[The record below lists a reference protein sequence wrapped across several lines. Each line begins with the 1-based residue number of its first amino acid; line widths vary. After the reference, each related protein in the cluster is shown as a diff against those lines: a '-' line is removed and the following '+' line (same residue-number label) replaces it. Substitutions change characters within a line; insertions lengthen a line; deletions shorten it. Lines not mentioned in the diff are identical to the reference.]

1 MLKVV
6 IIGVASL
13 LAIPVLAQSS
23 TTNEQANNKQS
34 TCDETHVD
42 CLVDEPVE
50 NTKDIERI
58 TIFGHAISHLSN
70 DAQGY
75 YVLDEKLI
83 QDYSFGN
90 GNLNEL
96 LAILPGVQFSEDTY
110 SATQVSN
117 IRPAEVS
124 ISGAQGYQTGYLIDG
139 VSNNSK
145 LSTGNAQ
152 ADRNLIQD
160 VSGHSQQSFIN
171 TKILGEVQVFDSNV
185 PAQYG
190 GFSGG
195 LVIANTRDAKHKPE
209 YGVNIRYTG
218 DQLVEYHRLLAPD
231 FDGSR
236 TLGEASFSKLDINTY
251 FTTPLTK
258 TSGIVAQLQVL
269 ESSESFDQLGI
280 FREQTQTNYNGLL
293 KYHNQLTPN
302 DHIEARLLYAPYEG
316 NYFDVNALDSDYT
329 ITGGGTSFLFK
340 WESSKSWAQI
350 DSQFSWSRSE
360 NSKKAPNI
368 WYVWRNLPGRDWGS
382 YNSSSSSSAGGYG
395 DIEKIQQDWSWQQ
408 NFLFNNVSVGKTEH
422 TFDAGY
428 QLTQQTIEFNR
439 LEDAILYNGAATSI
453 NIDCGSFVLDCIE
466 TSLNQPIE
474 DIEASLGRSLNLLNS
489 DDFLLFQNNIATTGQ
504 YFQTRQLSPKSES
517 DAAIF
522 SIAAYAEHNIN
533 IDNLDITYGLRY
545 DFNDFFQ
552 NHNIAPRLRAE
563 YLLADRY
570 QFIVGAN
577 RYYDA
582 DLITYK
588 LNEAIEPF
596 ISQVRSTSN
605 NRPGQWLSA
614 VVLSGPRYVYVDTE
628 TPFSDELT
636 FTYRQPFLW
645 GRVELKYL
653 TRTNEDSISRSRSF
667 NDLGESI
674 WFAENNGSSQYERL
688 SLVWTGQFGAHNI
701 QLNLSKSTNQV
712 DESTFDGETTVS
724 VDNAQ
729 ESTLNFNYDDS
740 DLVFLRESIRN
751 PDGSFNITNNLI
763 TRNDLA
769 LERQDANR
777 PFVANLSWS
786 MNWQAWS
793 FSAHARYFG
802 KQDVIYATNET
813 DSLADA
819 DSICSGCVPSTS
831 EYEVFTL
838 TERPNF
844 TLINASL
851 RYHLTVKEK
860 HHLTFSVD
868 GQNILNARTHQ
879 VGPFTTGLE
888 LGRQIWL
895 GISYDH

>member
-6 IIGVASL
+6 IVGIASF

-23 TTNEQANNKQS
+23 TTNSQS
-34 TCDETHVD
+34 TCEEAQVD
-42 CLVDEPVE
+42 CGIEQSE
-50 NTKDIERI
+50 EKSEDIERI
-58 TIFGHAISHLSN
+58 TIFGHALSHLSS

-75 YVLDEKLI
+75 YVLDEQRIK
-83 QDYSFGN
+83 DYSFGN

-96 LAILPGVQFSEDTY
+96 LAILPGVQFSEEAY

-124 ISGAQGYQTGYLIDG
+124 ISGAQGYQTAYLIDG

-152 ADRNLIQD
+152 ADRNLVQD

-171 TKILGEVQVFDSNV
+171 TKILGDVQVFDSNI

-195 LVIANTRDAKHKPE
+195 LVIANTRDAKRKPE
-209 YGVNIRYTG
+209 YGANIRYTG

-231 FDGSR
+231 FDGST
-236 TLGEASFSKLDINTY
+236 TLGEADFSKLDVNAY
-251 FTTPLTK
+251 FATPLTK
-258 TSGIVAQLQVL
+258 TSGLVAQLQVL
-269 ESSESFDQLGI
+269 QSSETFDQLGV
-280 FREQTQTNYNGLL
+280 FREQTQVNYNGLL
-293 KYHNQLTPN
+293 KYHNQLTPK
-302 DHIEARLLYAPYEG
+302 DHLEIRLLYAPYEG
-316 NYFDVNALDSDYT
+316 DYFDVNALDSDYS
-329 ITGGGTSFLFK
+329 ITGGGTSLLLK
-340 WESSKSWAQI
+340 WESSKNWAQMN
-350 DSQFSWSRSE
+350 SQFSWSRSE
-360 NSKKAPNI
+360 NSKHAPNI

-395 DIEKIQQDWSWQQ
+395 DIEKIQQDWSWRQ
-408 NFLFNNVSVGKTEH
+408 NFLFNSFTIANTQH
-422 TFDAGY
+422 TFNTGY
-428 QLTQQTIEFNR
+428 QVSQQNIEFNR
-439 LEDAILYNGAATSI
+439 LEDSILYNGAAVST
-453 NIDCGSFVLDCIE
+453 NIDCGSFVIDCIE
-466 TSLNQPIE
+466 TSFNQPIE
-474 DIEASLGRSLNLLNS
+474 EIEASLGRPLDLLNT
-489 DDFLLFQNNIATTGQ
+489 DDFLLFQNNIVTTGQ

-517 DAAIF
+517 DADIH
-522 SIAAYAEHNIN
+522 SIAAYAEHNVTVG
-533 IDNLDITYGLRY
+533 NLDVTYGLRY
-545 DFNDFFQ
+545 EFNDFFQ
-552 NHNIAPRLRAE
+552 NHNIAPRIRAD
-563 YLLADRY
+563 YLLADSY
-570 QFIVGAN
+570 QFIVGLN

-582 DLITYK
+582 DLINYK

-614 VVLSGPRYVYVDTE
+614 VVPSGPRYLYVDTN
-628 TPFSDELT
+628 TPFSDELAL
-636 FTYRQPFLW
+636 TYRQPLLW
-645 GRVELKYL
+645 GKAEIKYL
-653 TRTNEDSISRSRSF
+653 ARANNDSISRSRSF
-667 NDLGESI
+667 NELGESI
-674 WFAENNGSSQYERL
+674 WFAENNGSSRYERL
-688 SLVWTGQFGAHNI
+688 SFVWAGQFGAHTI

-712 DESTFDGETTVS
+712 DESTFDGETTLS
-724 VDNAQ
+724 VGNAQ
-729 ESTLNFNYDDS
+729 ESALNFNYDDS
-740 DLVFLRESIRN
+740 DLVYLRESVRS
-751 PDGSFNITNNLI
+751 PDGSFSITDNLI

-786 MNWQAWS
+786 IHYQAWS

-802 KQDVIYATNET
+802 KQNVVYATNDTAPLVE
-813 DSLADA
+813 A
-819 DSICSGCVPSTS
+819 DSICVGCLPNTS

-838 TERPNF
+838 TERPDF

-851 RYHLTVKEK
+851 RYQLTLQEK

-868 GQNILNARTHQ
+868 AQNLFNARTHQ